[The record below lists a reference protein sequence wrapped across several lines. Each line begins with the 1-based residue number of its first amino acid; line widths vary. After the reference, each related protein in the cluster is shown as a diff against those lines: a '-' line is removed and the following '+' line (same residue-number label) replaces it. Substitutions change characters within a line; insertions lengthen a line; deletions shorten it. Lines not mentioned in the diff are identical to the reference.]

1 MRCGSEMYQLWDNLV
16 SELIVISGG
25 ENIAPV
31 PIEDR
36 IKKEVPFLSNVL
48 VVGDNH
54 NYLTCLVTMKVCLSQ
69 LKLSYSLLLLL
80 LFLLYHMQC
89 VMDPLT
95 GKPTNSLDLEAIAL
109 VSALGSTATKVS
121 EIIDSE
127 DAVVFKAIQTGLEN
141 ANKGAISNTQKV
153 LSTSSSSSSSSTR
166 K

>member
-1 MRCGSEMYQLWDNLV
+1 MHGHYLV
-16 SELIVISGG
+16 SELIITSGG

-36 IKKEVPFLSNVL
+36 IKKEVPFLSNVM
-48 VVGDNH
+48 VVGDNRK
-54 NYLTCLVTMKVCLSQ
+54 YLTCLVTMKVCVSQ
-69 LKLSYSLLLLL
+69 LYSCILLSVAISHLHPPPPPPPPPPLSLISVTL
-80 LFLLYHMQC
+80 QC

-95 GKPTNSLDLEAIAL
+95 GKPTDSLDPEAIAL

-121 EIIDSE
+121 EVIDSE

-141 ANKGAISNTQKV
+141 ANKGAISNPQKV
-153 LSTSSSSSSSSTR
+153 LN